1 VEVAGVGW
9 ESETA
14 VRSLVPWLHLQE
26 LDARVTLLTG
36 ELSNVFKSFVRAN
49 AQTKTKSFSS

>member
-1 VEVAGVGW
+1 MGW

>member
-1 VEVAGVGW
+1 MGW

-49 AQTKTKSFSS
+49 AQRPNHFHRKLGYFV